1 MILNFWLTKLCFKK
15 DIWGYK
21 KAEDLKRRVCKKY
34 EKYEILSYV
43 IEHRAYATS
52 D

>member
-1 MILNFWLTKLCFKK
+1 MLQKRYLKIQ
-15 DIWGYK
+15 

-34 EKYEILSYV
+34 EKYEVLSYV

-52 D
+52 E